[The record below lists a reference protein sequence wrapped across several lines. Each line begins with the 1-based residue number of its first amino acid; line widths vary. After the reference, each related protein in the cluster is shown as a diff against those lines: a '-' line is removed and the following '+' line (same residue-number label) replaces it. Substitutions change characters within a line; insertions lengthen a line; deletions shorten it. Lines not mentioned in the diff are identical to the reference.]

1 MDACLPGHGLATA
14 AAAALAKKVEEEVQ
28 DGPARIKNAIT
39 ILKNGPGC
47 SSRSSSPED
56 RFFVF
61 RRSWDSRLSGIRS
74 SMQYLLSKN
83 VQRTLDKESSKKHSL
98 MYKLYRNNGPTLFS
112 F

>member
-1 MDACLPGHGLATA
+1 M
-14 AAAALAKKVEEEVQ
+14 Q

-74 SMQYLLSKN
+74 SMVDRTNRLPLLS
-83 VQRTLDKESSKKHSL
+83 QSSFRDIRT
-98 MYKLYRNNGPTLFS
+98 
-112 F
+112 